1 MSSPDSSGGM
11 SHSAVRPALFD
22 AYRGVNYDKPRLRGW
37 AHLISFELALVIG
50 TLVIAH
56 ASGALHVTAAA
67 IYAGAVVALFG
78 TSALY
83 HRATWG
89 PVASARLQKL
99 DHLMIIYLI
108 AGTAT
113 PVIVIC
119 LHGTAMVVELTVLWT
134 IALLTAFVRILR
146 MNAPEGVV
154 GALYIGL
161 GWSAGLAIPAVWVH
175 AGVAPALLL
184 IIGGLLY
191 TAGAVSYHRRR
202 PDPDPSV
209 FGYHE
214 VFHAYVSV
222 AAACHYVAIACFVL

>member
-1 MSSPDSSGGM
+1 MSSSGRI
-11 SHSAVRPALFD
+11 SHGSIRPALFD
-22 AYRGVNYDKPRLRGW
+22 AYRGLDYDKPRLRGW
-37 AHLISFELALVIG
+37 AHLVSFELALVIG

-56 ASGALHVTAAA
+56 ASGALHVIASA

-83 HRATWG
+83 HRGTWG
-89 PVASARLQKL
+89 PIASARLQTL

-113 PVIVIC
+113 PGILLC
-119 LHGTAMVVELTVLWT
+119 EHGTARVVELAALWT
-134 IALLTAFVRILR
+134 IALFAALVRLAR
-146 MNAPEGVV
+146 MDAAEGIV

-161 GWSAGLAIPAVWVH
+161 GWAAGLAVPAVWLH
-175 AGVAPALLL
+175 AGVAPAVLL

-191 TAGAVSYHRRR
+191 TAGAISYHRRR
-202 PDPDPSV
+202 PDPDPAV

-214 VFHAYVSV
+214 VFHAYVRV
-222 AAACHYVAIACFVL
+222 AAACHYVAIACFLL